1 MKNLTCAALAIMVAV
16 GMTSSEAFAGT
27 PQCKGQKTAASNA
40 SKSFVV
46 AQRNL
51 TREQRKLESQLSKVA
66 KKNAQNRSKADKNW
80 AKVAEL
86 GVKMS
91 GRCSGDLTTS
101 ISSLFTQIS
110 RTPSVTGVACTA
122 SNSLFGPIVNAVA
135 QDVICDI
142 VGGIFGGG
150 SASEEC
156 QRQRTLSQRKRQ
168 VCAAALASNC
178 GKAVNLGKKARSYEA
193 LIISE
198 ECTPENPA
206 ICKDATARRSAQRI
220 GTPTTAGS
228 LAKVKADAE
237 LKNTK
242 AQTALVCCQ
251 EGKPVAPDG
260 LQCVTP
266 TPPPAP

>member
-1 MKNLTCAALAIMVAV
+1 MKNLTCAALAIMIAV
-16 GMTSSEAFAGT
+16 GMASSEAFAST
-27 PQCKGQKTAASNA
+27 PKCKGQKTAASNA
-40 SKSFVV
+40 SKSFIG

-51 TREQRKLESQLSKVA
+51 TREQRKLESQLSKVD

-86 GVKMS
+86 GVRMS
-91 GRCSGDLTTS
+91 GKCSGDLTTS

-122 SNSLFGPIVNAVA
+122 SNSLFGPIINSVA
-135 QDVICDI
+135 EDVICDI

-150 SASEEC
+150 TSEEC

-178 GKAVNLGKKARSYEA
+178 GKAVNLGKKARAYEA
-193 LIISE
+193 KIISV

-206 ICKDATARRSAQRI
+206 ICKDATARRAAERI
-220 GTPTTAGS
+220 GTASSGLTKERNVA
-228 LAKVKADAE
+228 AE
-237 LKNTK
+237 KNAK
-242 AQTALVCCQ
+242 AQAALVCCQ
-251 EGKPVAPDG
+251 QQLPVASDG
-260 LQCVTP
+260 LQCITP